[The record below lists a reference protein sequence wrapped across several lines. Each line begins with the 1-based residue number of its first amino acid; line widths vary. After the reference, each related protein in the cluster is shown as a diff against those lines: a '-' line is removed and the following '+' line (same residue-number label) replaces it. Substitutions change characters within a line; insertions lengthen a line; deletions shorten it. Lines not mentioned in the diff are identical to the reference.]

1 MTTPTPSPGRKD
13 PLETAFQR
21 LQRML
26 PGPLSRALRW
36 LHHPQSR
43 LVRIPLG
50 VLCICGGLLAFLP
63 VLGIELLPLGLLLI
77 AQDIPFLHRPIGRM
91 NLRLLDIFEA
101 LQRRWMAWRRSRS
114 RSRAQP

>member
-1 MTTPTPSPGRKD
+1 MTTTTPSPSQKD
-13 PLETAFQR
+13 PLNEAFER

-26 PGPLSRALRW
+26 PEPLSRALRW
-36 LHHPQSR
+36 LHHPRSR

-50 VLCICGGLLAFLP
+50 VLCIIGSFLAFLP

-91 NLRLLDIFEA
+91 MLRLLDLVDA
-101 LQRRWMAWRRSRS
+101 LRLRWQAWRRSRD
-114 RSRAQP
+114 QQ